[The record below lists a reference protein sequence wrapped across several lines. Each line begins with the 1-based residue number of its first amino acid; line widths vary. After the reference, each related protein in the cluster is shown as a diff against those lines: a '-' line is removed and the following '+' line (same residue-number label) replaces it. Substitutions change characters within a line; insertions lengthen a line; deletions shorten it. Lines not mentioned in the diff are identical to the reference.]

1 MAHEIKIIK
10 DVNTLAV
17 FVSDLSMI
25 VFVDKN
31 KQEYKGKT
39 DKEIK
44 EYVINRELQK
54 WKNS

>member
-10 DVNTLAV
+10 DVNTLVV

-31 KQEYKGKT
+31 KKEYKCKS

-44 EYVINRELQK
+44 EYVINRELKK

>member
-17 FVSDLSMI
+17 FVAELSMI

-31 KQEYKGKT
+31 KREYKGKT
-39 DKEIK
+39 DKEIR
-44 EYVINRELQK
+44 EYVINRELTK

>member
-1 MAHEIKIIK
+1 MTHEIKIIK

-25 VFVDKN
+25 VFIDKN
-31 KQEYKGKT
+31 KKEYKGKT

-44 EYVINRELQK
+44 EYVINRELAK

>member
-1 MAHEIKIIK
+1 MNHEIKIIK

>member
-1 MAHEIKIIK
+1 MTHEIKIIK

-17 FVSDLSMI
+17 FVAELSMI

-31 KQEYKGKT
+31 KKEYRGKT

-44 EYVINRELQK
+44 EYVINRELTK
-54 WKNS
+54 WKS